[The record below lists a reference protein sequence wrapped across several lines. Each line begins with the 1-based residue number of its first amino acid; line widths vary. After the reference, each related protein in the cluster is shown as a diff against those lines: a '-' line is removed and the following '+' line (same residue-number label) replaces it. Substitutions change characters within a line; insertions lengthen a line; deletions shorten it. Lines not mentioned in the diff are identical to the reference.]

1 MAIKKSKKNTLAPK
15 SRAFVVRQQDV
26 FIWFIVFV
34 FIISFFMV
42 SNKFHFIGNYSAIIQ
57 TLNLLFRKQR
67 HKDTEK
73 IYLSLKKGKTLCFCA
88 SVF

>member
-1 MAIKKSKKNTLAPK
+1 
-15 SRAFVVRQQDV
+15 
-26 FIWFIVFV
+26 
-34 FIISFFMV
+34 MV

-67 HKDTEK
+67 HKDIEK